1 MAGPP
6 PRRWPSRL
14 FLPHLLQQQSPPV
27 APVGRGHPR
36 RYLPLSRPGELRPRL
51 PPHLLQTLPRQAV
64 WSRRWASEAPS
75 RGTWMASVAGT
86 RTVTAGARRATGR
99 HQTAK
104 ASSPRPLPCRLPTGR
119 RYQCRLRHGHFR
131 THRYRVLWRRGSRRP
146 SGQPQAAM
154 AVQWG
159 TARLGRQRARQKAGD
174 SPPVVAAAPQA
185 EVAKG
190 CNSSGDSAGGD
201 GAAVRPPLV
210 PGAGCCGAAASL
222 RLPSP
227 AVPPAL
233 SPSRRPGDGC
243 VCGVVGVVNCM
254 VDGAA
259 SAAVPLPGGGGSLVT
274 PPPVPDPGRPPQ
286 ALPSGDACSRPPSDT
301 PVLPPTR
308 PSVAA
313 PPAASPPPR
322 PPPLGVSSW

>member
-1 MAGPP
+1 MGVGGTISGYMDGVSGWNENGDGRGTAGDRTPPNGEGKLAAPAPVPIADRPPLPMPP
-6 PRRWPSRL
+6 PPWP
-14 FLPHLLQQQSPPV
+14 LPYP
-27 APVGRGHPR
+27 
-36 RYLPLSRPGELRPRL
+36 PLSRAVASWK
-51 PPHLLQTLPRQAV
+51 PPPKWPASSGDGSAMGDGKTWPP
-64 WSRRWASEAPS
+64 ASEAEGRRLPLTLPTPPALPPTPPALLP
-75 RGTWMASVAGT
+75 GPMALPHPPPPTPRYDNNVCGVVAPDVG
-86 RTVTAGARRATGR
+86 
-99 HQTAK
+99 
-104 ASSPRPLPCRLPTGR
+104 SPPLP
-119 RYQCRLRHGHFR
+119 
-131 THRYRVLWRRGSRRP
+131 
-146 SGQPQAAM
+146 
-154 AVQWG
+154 
-159 TARLGRQRARQKAGD
+159 TALGRAWR
-174 SPPVVAAAPQA
+174 PPQA

>member
-1 MAGPP
+1 MLRPAPVAGTATWSSPEATAPPLATLAGHRREGHGQATVLAATPEASARERRHHSREVGLVAGPP

-174 SPPVVAAAPQA
+174 S
-185 EVAKG
+185 
-190 CNSSGDSAGGD
+190 
-201 GAAVRPPLV
+201 R
-210 PGAGCCGAAASL
+210 
-222 RLPSP
+222 
-227 AVPPAL
+227 
-233 SPSRRPGDGC
+233 
-243 VCGVVGVVNCM
+243 
-254 VDGAA
+254 
-259 SAAVPLPGGGGSLVT
+259 
-274 PPPVPDPGRPPQ
+274 
-286 ALPSGDACSRPPSDT
+286 
-301 PVLPPTR
+301 
-308 PSVAA
+308 
-313 PPAASPPPR
+313 
-322 PPPLGVSSW
+322 